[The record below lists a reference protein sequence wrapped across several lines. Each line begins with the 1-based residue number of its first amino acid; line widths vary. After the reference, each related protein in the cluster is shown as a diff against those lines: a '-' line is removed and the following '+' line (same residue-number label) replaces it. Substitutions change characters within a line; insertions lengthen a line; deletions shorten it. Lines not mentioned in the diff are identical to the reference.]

1 MELYD
6 VKSVYNGFEYP
17 AEFVKVLNLNLIDFE
32 FWYFMTCEQTDI
44 RIKGLQSRYSIRK
57 LIPFARRDDCD
68 DVACFEVRKSNRVQI
83 IHDFADEGYEQRKE
97 YECFWDWF
105 KAAVDEMITSDE

>member
-32 FWYFMTCEQTDI
+32 FWYFMTCDQIDI
-44 RIKGLQSRYSIRK
+44 RIKGLQSR
-57 LIPFARRDDCD
+57 
-68 DVACFEVRKSNRVQI
+68 
-83 IHDFADEGYEQRKE
+83 
-97 YECFWDWF
+97 
-105 KAAVDEMITSDE
+105 